1 VSPHSTL
8 AATLR
13 TLRLAADLTL
23 EGLAEQSGISARA
36 ISDIE
41 RGVSTAPQRRTA
53 VAIAQGLGLDTAT
66 TDAFLRAARARRR
79 MPADGPR
86 SAAIAPHRLP
96 DFTGRD
102 REIDDLGA
110 LLGTPPE
117 NAVSALVIVVCG
129 APGIGKTT
137 SAFEALSRAAD
148 VWPRMLYVDLDGFSG
163 SPLTPLQVLRAL
175 LRQLPGLSEKL
186 PTSLAA
192 AARLWQS
199 VTAENPPAVLLDN
212 AANESQI
219 RPVLT
224 LDARSVVLVTSRR
237 SLAGLEGV
245 RRLTLGPL
253 GEDDSVLLLSRLIPA
268 AQREAGDLGE
278 LAALAG
284 HIPLALRI
292 IGNRIASHAEWQTAD
307 FVVRMRS
314 AENRL
319 RLLVA
324 GDLAVEAAFA
334 LSYDDLDAR
343 NAALFRSIAVIDG
356 ATFDARIAAATMG
369 ADVLDTEARLDEL
382 TDLGLVEARGGNR
395 YRLHDLIRLFALA
408 ALRTEEGPGAVPDR
422 RDRLRTWLL
431 GRLERA
437 GAWFEP
443 DRTADDHSSSGA
455 SFPDAD
461 TAQAWIRLEVVHWWP
476 ALRSAAAVGDHAVV
490 VDVADAL
497 HWFSELW
504 VEWGHWHEF
513 FSLAVASARTLADP
527 RLEAMQLG
535 YLAWAEIIE
544 VGDPAA
550 AALTAGRALVAADT
564 ADDDDQRGWAHFYLA
579 WAAMIRK
586 HFDEAADAA
595 GAAVAAFNRAGN
607 QDGAAG
613 AMVVIARVHA
623 DRGEHEAS
631 IRDFEAILQQVALV
645 AGREDDLV
653 LKITAGSAHRYIT
666 TSLLAL
672 GRSEEAIAS
681 ATAALALAEDINSA
695 AAIASARRMRVLAH
709 IAAGDESAA
718 QQDIDRALAGIGSS
732 NKDAYINEQRAHLEE
747 LRTTLA
753 HGRGDDAR
761 EIAGPAGLA

>member
-8 AATLR
+8 AVTLR

-192 AARLWQS
+192 AARLWRS
-199 VTAENPPAVLLDN
+199 VTAENAPAVLLDN

>member
-443 DRTADDHSSSGA
+443 DRTADDHSSSGV

-544 VGDPAA
+544 VGDPDA
-550 AALTAGRALVAADT
+550 AALTAGRALVAADA
-564 ADDDDQRGWAHFYLA
+564 ADDDTQRGWALFYRG
-579 WAAMIRK
+579 WAAMIRQ
-586 HFDEAADAA
+586 HFDDAVEAA

-607 QDGAAG
+607 PDGASG
-613 AMVVIARVHA
+613 AMVVIAMVHA
-623 DRGEHEAS
+623 DRGEHEMS

-645 AGREDDLV
+645 TGRENDLV
-653 LKITAGSAHRYIT
+653 RKITAGSAHRYIT

-672 GRSEEAIAS
+672 GRSAEAVAS
-681 ATAALALAEDINSA
+681 ATAALAIAEDINSA
-695 AAIASARRMRVLAH
+695 AAITSSLRMRVLAH
-709 IAAGDESAA
+709 IAAGDVTAA
-718 QQDIDRALAGIGSS
+718 QEDINRALAGVGTSS
-732 NKDAYINEQRAHLEE
+732 RDAYINEQRVQLEE
-747 LRTTLA
+747 LRATLS
-753 HGRGDDAR
+753 
-761 EIAGPAGLA
+761 AGSGPGEVV